1 MYKFIVELRRGFVVR
16 AVVAGLE
23 PTPPRCWI
31 RPCSYYLLGF
41 YLLEL
46 LLLLIIHSPAGRPY
60 IYLAI
65 AILLA

>member
-1 MYKFIVELRRGFVVR
+1 MEESFV
-16 AVVAGLE
+16 
-23 PTPPRCWI
+23 PIIMQDP
-31 RPCSYYLLGF
+31 SYYLLGF